1 MSLWISPRY
10 ILLAL
15 KKCKIFW
22 FSKFT
27 FTLIFFFM
35 LIYCIQRNIRLRF
48 ILLLL
53 PSLWVGELKTW
64 LILMSKLCMGEF
76 KTGWNRLQARQS
88 KITQDEYF
96 PVYNTTC
103 TCFEIHVFLVSGY
116 FNYTYGQPGD
126 SPVTKCFQIDYEPDI
141 SKEQIQVGCW

>member
-1 MSLWISPRY
+1 MQNI
-10 ILLAL
+10 
-15 KKCKIFW
+15 
-22 FSKFT
+22 
-27 FTLIFFFM
+27 LIFKIYIYINFFFHANI
-35 LIYCIQRNIRLRF
+35 LYTEKYSPSFYFAPFAFVVSGRTKDLANFNVKTLYGRIQD
-48 ILLLL
+48 
-53 PSLWVGELKTW
+53 G
-64 LILMSKLCMGEF
+64 MKL
-76 KTGWNRLQARQS
+76 LQARQS

-141 SKEQIQVGCW
+141 SKEQIQVGC